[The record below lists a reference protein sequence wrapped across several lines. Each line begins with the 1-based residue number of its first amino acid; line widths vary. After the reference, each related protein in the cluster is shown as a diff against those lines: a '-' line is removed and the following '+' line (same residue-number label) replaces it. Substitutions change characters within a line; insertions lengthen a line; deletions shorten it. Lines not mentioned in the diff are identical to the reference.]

1 MTKKDFRLIK
11 NPESELCRVRIN
23 QPETIIYVREMV
35 LNENKILIYG
45 SCTCIVEIK
54 GSLIIS
60 KEILLQN
67 LIQPWAR
74 GGVHTGPLPKKASFL
89 PEPLEKKYIKGLGS
103 RYFRTI

>member
-1 MTKKDFRLIK
+1 
-11 NPESELCRVRIN
+11 
-23 QPETIIYVREMV
+23 MV

-67 LIQPWAR
+67 LIQSWAR
-74 GGVHTGPLPKKASFL
+74 GGVHIGPLPKKASLL
-89 PEPLEKKYIKGLGS
+89 PEPLVLGVGTFAQYNYLTRSEKGFPCL
-103 RYFRTI
+103 